1 MPKTFYTERDI
12 EDMVRS
18 GVTSLIVDE
27 DVALTDLAYE
37 KARKLGMELL
47 RENDQPPAAPVR
59 PYIANQASPS
69 VSSSPMSAAPPS
81 GRPTQ
86 ALTICNS
93 ASTRLPW
100 LAWEIQSTQ
109 SCWRRSSGVCSRA
122 LAPNRVYD
130 AVRTRAWDGGVYH
143 QIP

>member
-18 GVTSLIVDE
+18 GVTSLIVDD

-59 PYIANQASPS
+59 PYIANRVLLSASGSRKSPVAPSSGPAPTVAKPVAGADDLQQRVYQAALARLGDSVDSKLLETIVQRVLKS
-69 VSSSPMSAAPPS
+69 VS
-81 GRPTQ
+81 TK
-86 ALTICNS
+86 
-93 ASTRLPW
+93 
-100 LAWEIQSTQ
+100 
-109 SCWRRSSGVCSRA
+109 
-122 LAPNRVYD
+122 
-130 AVRTRAWDGGVYH
+130 
-143 QIP
+143 

>member
-18 GVTSLIVDE
+18 GVTSLIVDD

-59 PYIANQASPS
+59 PYIAKQVSPS
-69 VSSSPMSAAPPS
+69 TSSSSKSAATPS
-81 GRPTQ
+81 RGPAPAVAKSITGADDLQQRVYQ
-86 ALTICNS
+86 A
-93 ASTRLPW
+93 
-100 LAWEIQSTQ
+100 
-109 SCWRRSSGVCSRA
+109 A
-122 LAPNRVYD
+122 LARLGNSVDTKLLETIVQRVLKSIN
-130 AVRTRAWDGGVYH
+130 TK
-143 QIP
+143 

>member
-12 EDMVRS
+12 EDMVRG

-59 PYIANQASPS
+59 PYIAEQVSPS
-69 VSSSPMSAAPPS
+69 ASSSRKSAAAP
-81 GRPTQ
+81 
-86 ALTICNS
+86 
-93 ASTRLPW
+93 
-100 LAWEIQSTQ
+100 
-109 SCWRRSSGVCSRA
+109 SSGPTPAVAKPVAGADDLQQRVYQAA
-122 LAPNRVYD
+122 LARLGDSVDAKLLETIVRRVLKS
-130 AVRTRAWDGGVYH
+130 VSTK
-143 QIP
+143 

>member
-12 EDMVRS
+12 VDMVRS

-59 PYIANQASPS
+59 PYIAKQVSPS
-69 VSSSPMSAAPPS
+69 ASSSPKGS
-81 GRPTQ
+81 
-86 ALTICNS
+86 
-93 ASTRLPW
+93 STP
-100 LAWEIQSTQ
+100 
-109 SCWRRSSGVCSRA
+109 SSGPAPAIAKPGADDLQQRVYQAA
-122 LAPNRVYD
+122 LARLGDSVDPKLLETIVQRVLKS
-130 AVRTRAWDGGVYH
+130 VSTK
-143 QIP
+143 